1 MRTYFRITYKYS
13 EVYDSP
19 VYKDAALILN
29 RNLMMRLDSLSPE
42 EANESFEEI
51 CIVHTEQLTIEEMKE
66 VVAYFWNRTISRAT
80 GWLNGLYY
88 KDLRPNSFEVRIQEQ
103 IKENSVTKKRTEL
116 HNKNNKI
123 IECFAMED
131 MNPIL
136 LYYNERQR
144 EIEKQ
149 IKTVADCL

>member
-1 MRTYFRITYKYS
+1 MRTYFRTTYKYS

-19 VYKDAALILN
+19 IYKEAALILN
-29 RNLMMRLDSLSPE
+29 RELMMKLSSIPPK

-66 VVAYFWNRTISRAT
+66 IVAYFWNRTISRAT
-80 GWLNGLYY
+80 GCLNGLWY

-103 IKENSVTKKRTEL
+103 IEENAVIEKRTEL
-116 HNKNNKI
+116 HSKNNKI

-144 EIEKQ
+144 EIESQ